1 MHKTVTIRDYNADT
15 TEVVIDDFENVVSI
29 FVCVISGDE
38 VLYVLYKDGRTER
51 FDSSDCRATDQ
62 YEGGYFLPLD
72 KLDEFS
78 DCDKAFINLY
88 RFYRFGLGD
97 EQNAD

>member
-1 MHKTVTIRDYNADT
+1 MHKTATIRNYNADT
-15 TEVVIDDFENVVSI
+15 TEVVIEEFENVSAI

-38 VLYVLYKDGRTER
+38 VLNVIYKDGRTER
-51 FDSSDCRATDQ
+51 FDSSNDRITD
-62 YEGGYFLPLD
+62 YYDGGYNVPLD

-78 DCDKAFINLY
+78 NCDKAFINLY